1 MKLSVSLPE
10 QDVVR
15 LDKFARA
22 WGLKTRSAA
31 VQRAIQLLGDPD
43 LEDDYAAA
51 WDEWESSGD
60 QAAWDVT
67 ADDGIVD
74 APR

>member
-1 MKLSVSLPE
+1 
-10 QDVVR
+10 
-15 LDKFARA
+15 
-22 WGLKTRSAA
+22 